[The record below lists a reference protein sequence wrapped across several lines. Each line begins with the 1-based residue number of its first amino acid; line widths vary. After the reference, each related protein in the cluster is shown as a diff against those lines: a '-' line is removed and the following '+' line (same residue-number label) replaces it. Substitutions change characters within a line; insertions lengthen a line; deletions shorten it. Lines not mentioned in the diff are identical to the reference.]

1 VIEVSGAVSVEQAH
15 GIRLTVARAGPVQP
29 LFFVILSEAKNL
41 SVRSL
46 NPREIFRF
54 AQNDKIMGCQAIAGK
69 LFSLNPNEHQVIQ

>member
-1 VIEVSGAVSVEQAH
+1 MKSVGQ
-15 GIRLTVARAGPVQP
+15 GQWIGVTVARATPAHP
-29 LFFVILSEAKNL
+29 HLFVILSEAKNL

-46 NPREIFRF
+46 NPREILRF